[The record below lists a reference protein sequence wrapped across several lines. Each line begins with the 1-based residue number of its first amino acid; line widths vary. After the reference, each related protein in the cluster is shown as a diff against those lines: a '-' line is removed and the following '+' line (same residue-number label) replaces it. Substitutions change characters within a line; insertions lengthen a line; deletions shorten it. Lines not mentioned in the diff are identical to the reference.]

1 MMDFNVDKCSYIVFN
16 NKYFDI
22 NLKMNGLDM
31 CKTEKE
37 RDLGIMISS
46 NLKWSMQVMVAAK
59 RANMVLG
66 QLSKAFKS
74 WSIDT
79 CRNLYV
85 AFVRPHLEYAFAAWC
100 PYTKKDILFSRRYK

>member
-1 MMDFNVDKCSYIVFN
+1 MSNKPDLRDQSNCKLFADDTNLIGVIRNPLDLTTLQGDIDCLVRWAEDWMMDFNVDKCSYMIFN

-46 NLKWSMQVMVAAK
+46 NL
-59 RANMVLG
+59 
-66 QLSKAFKS
+66 
-74 WSIDT
+74 
-79 CRNLYV
+79 
-85 AFVRPHLEYAFAAWC
+85 
-100 PYTKKDILFSRRYK
+100 